1 MNQFEKDVRKALID
15 KEMNL
20 SELANQL
27 DISLSYLYDI
37 LKSSRKAKNQRI
49 KIIQILNLN
58 SKLVNNKFQS

>member
-58 SKLVNNKFQS
+58 SKLANNKFQS